1 MDRQR
6 IEVSCTGAAGPHV
19 MRIQTWGRTDP
30 NRAVICVHGLTRVS
44 DDFLRVAE
52 ALADNHWVIC
62 PDVAGR
68 GRSDWLSEPN
78 HYHLGQYAHDMH
90 TMAVALA
97 LGPCHWVG
105 TSMGGLI
112 GMLLAGS
119 PTRQSD
125 YPKLVLQSLLL
136 NDVGAV
142 INGEALQRIGKY
154 LGANPLIESIPK
166 AEEIIR
172 KIFSGFGALSDSD
185 WAMLTR
191 SVIRPDADTDGWR
204 FHYDP
209 RIADA
214 FQSSL
219 PDPSTNNGDVSLW
232 PLFEAI
238 DIPVLVVRGAQSD
251 LLTDA
256 VAQEMV
262 VRGRSTSLVTLEGVG
277 HAPPLLDAQQV
288 GLVVDWV
295 RSQDQ

>member
-1 MDRQR
+1 
-6 IEVSCTGAAGPHV
+6 
-19 MRIQTWGRTDP
+19 MRIQTWGKKDP
-30 NRAVICVHGLTRVS
+30 NRAVVCVHGLTRVS
-44 DDFLRVAE
+44 DDFSRVAE

-68 GRSDWLSEPN
+68 GRSDWLSEPS

-90 TMAVALA
+90 TMAVDLE

-119 PTRQSD
+119 PSRQSD
-125 YPKLVLQSLLL
+125 YPGLALRSLLL

-154 LGANPLIESIPK
+154 LGANPLIETIPK
-166 AEEIIR
+166 AEELVR
-172 KIFSGFGALSDSD
+172 KIFSGFGVLSDSD
-185 WAMLTR
+185 WSMLTR
-191 SVIRPDADTDGWR
+191 SVIRPDADGWR

-219 PDPSTNNGDVSLW
+219 PDPSATNGDVSLW

-238 DIPVLVVRGAQSD
+238 EIPVLLVRGAQSD
-251 LLTDA
+251 LLTDST
-256 VAQEMV
+256 AQEMV

-295 RSQDQ
+295 RSHDQ